1 MLLVPAATI
10 DDLAAEEEV
19 ILPKTFHNITMKSS
33 THQPL
38 STSFFCFS
46 FVLMIKENVHRHCH
60 PTLSGIQIMLS
71 KNESQILAL
80 SKENQRLLQEIQ
92 KLKQLNDQ
100 KEVQLSRLNAEF
112 EDYRRHS
119 VPMSV
124 HRPMVE
130 KYVQAQQRIKKL
142 QMDIDEERIQQNI
155 MSYQRK
161 MVQRVSQEH
170 PEIIVETA
178 RNMETKIVDDSR
190 KNPTTAKSTIYASI
204 IREDMASSSQSILSR
219 TQKRREQR
227 KRKAQL
233 DQQARIEVEVIKTHT
248 RLNTV
253 VEEQEILDEGG
264 SDFERIDQSSQPS
277 MDNKIAVPLPRIDI
291 EEVIKRQKWL
301 DWETKYKTWK
311 EGRDRLL
318 YRSITTGQNEEF
330 VVSSDSDD

>member
-1 MLLVPAATI
+1 MV
-10 DDLAAEEEV
+10 
-19 ILPKTFHNITMKSS
+19 KG
-33 THQPL
+33 
-38 STSFFCFS
+38 
-46 FVLMIKENVHRHCH
+46 NVHRHCH
-60 PTLSGIQIMLS
+60 SSLLGMQIMVS

-92 KLKQLNDQ
+92 VLKQSNDQ
-100 KEVQLSRLNAEF
+100 KEAQLSRLNAEF
-112 EDYRRHS
+112 EDYRRQS
-119 VPMSV
+119 VPLSV

-130 KYVQAQQRIKKL
+130 KYVQSQQRNKKL
-142 QMDIDEERIQQNI
+142 QMDVDEERIQQNI

-161 MVQRVSQEH
+161 VVQRVSQEH
-170 PEIIVETA
+170 PEIIVEAA
-178 RNMETKIVDDSR
+178 RNMETKIVDDPR
-190 KNPTTAKSTIYASI
+190 NKPTTFKSTVYASI
-204 IREDMASSSQSILSR
+204 IREDMASSSPSILSR

-233 DQQARIEVEVIKTHT
+233 DQQARIEVEVIKAHT

-253 VEEQEILDEGG
+253 VGEQEIPDEGD
-264 SDFERIDQSSQPS
+264 SDFERIDRSPQPS
-277 MDNKIAVPLPRIDI
+277 MDNKIAVLLPRIDI

-330 VVSSDSDD
+330 VVPSDSDD